1 MDIEKIRSL
10 AEIMKSSGLT
20 SLKIEDENLKIYL
33 KRDIKEAATLSGLSP
48 EPRDEE
54 EVIKTSKSVKGIY
67 TSDVKSPM
75 IGTLYLAPSP
85 DAEPYVQKGSKV
97 KKGDVLCI
105 IESMKLLNEIQAE
118 TDGEIADI
126 CVEDGQL
133 VEYSQILFRI
143 R

>member
-33 KRDIKEAATLSGLSP
+33 KRDMKEAATLSELSP